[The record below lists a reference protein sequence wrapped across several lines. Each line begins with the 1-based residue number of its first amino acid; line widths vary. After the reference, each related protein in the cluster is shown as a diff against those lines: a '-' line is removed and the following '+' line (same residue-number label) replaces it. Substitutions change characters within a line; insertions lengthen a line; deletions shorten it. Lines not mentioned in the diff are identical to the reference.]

1 MLHAC
6 VSKAVTALQGI
17 GRRSWSSF
25 IARAADAQSA
35 EREFAAGIRGQDE
48 SPAPQLEAV
57 GRQGS
62 IRRLI
67 PPWIEKRVQISTIE
81 SCRV

>member
-1 MLHAC
+1 VLHAC
-6 VSKAVTALQGI
+6 VSKAVTALLGV

-25 IARAADAQSA
+25 FARAADAQST

-62 IRRLI
+62 VRRLVL
-67 PPWIEKRVQISTIE
+67 P
-81 SCRV
+81 